1 MLFNIYISELIDRL
15 TETSHLTPVYA
26 DDIACITTNESKI
39 GEMIE
44 TIHNWSIKYK
54 ISLNPRKSAIVKFTN
69 RSKLDKQIYKHQ
81 FIDSQGENQQYCI
94 NYQNKYKYMGIEI
107 DRNLNLKDQR
117 SLRRF

>member
-1 MLFNIYISELIDRL
+1 
-15 TETSHLTPVYA
+15 
-26 DDIACITTNESKI
+26 
-39 GEMIE
+39 MIE

-107 DRNLNLKDQR
+107 DRNLNLKDHYKKINEASEDFKRFIKKLNYSKISLGVRRNLWETFFR
-117 SLRRF
+117 SIL